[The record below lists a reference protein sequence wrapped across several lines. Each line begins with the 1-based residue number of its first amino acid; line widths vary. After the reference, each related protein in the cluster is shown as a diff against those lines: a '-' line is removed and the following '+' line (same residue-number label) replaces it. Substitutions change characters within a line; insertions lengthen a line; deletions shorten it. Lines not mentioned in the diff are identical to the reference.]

1 MQQTVILAE
10 PHYCD
15 TNLHAD
21 ISSGENMLL
30 NDFRQQYFTCVFTK
44 NQVQSENMNLR
55 KLFGHD
61 DKFFDLLESSA
72 VEAQG
77 SVQLLVNML
86 KEPEKTPTLD
96 EFVQTRR
103 KDKRIT
109 EEITE
114 ELCKTFVTPL
124 EREDIEALSIALY
137 KIPKTVEKFS
147 EKFILC
153 HNHIKEVDFSPQLKL
168 LEQATDTVTEMV
180 KKLRKRAHLETMK
193 DQNTRL
199 HYLEGEADKLM
210 LGFVRELYSGKH
222 QPLKVIIILDL
233 YEILEKIIDR
243 CRDAGNVIFQIV
255 LKYS

>member
-1 MQQTVILAE
+1 
-10 PHYCD
+10 
-15 TNLHAD
+15 
-21 ISSGENMLL
+21 
-30 NDFRQQYFTCVFTK
+30 
-44 NQVQSENMNLR
+44 MNLR
-55 KLFGHD
+55 KLLGHD

-72 VEAQG
+72 VEAQS
-77 SVQLLVNML
+77 SVQLLANML
-86 KEPEKTPTLD
+86 KTPDAAPTLD

-153 HNHIKEVDFSPQLKL
+153 HNHIKEVDFTKQLKL
-168 LEQATDTVTEMV
+168 LEQTTETVAEMV
-180 KKLRKRAHLETMK
+180 KKLRKRVHLEKMK
-193 DQNTRL
+193 DQNSRL
-199 HYLEGEADKLM
+199 HYLEGEADKLI
-210 LGFVRELYSGKH
+210 LELVKELYSGKH
-222 QPLKVIIILDL
+222 EPLKVIIILDL
-233 YEILEKIIDR
+233 YETLEKIIDR